1 MKILASFERKT
12 PGERILHILVSLVF
26 AVVAFTYVY
35 MFFWAVM
42 SACKTHT
49 EIIMNPFA
57 LPKKWHWDHFIEVVS
72 SLEVNGHGFWEMLFN
87 SCFFSVGGALLQ
99 TFVTITFAYCCTMYK
114 FPGSNLPYTI
124 ILVIMTL
131 PIYGA
136 GGATYA
142 LYRQLGMVDSYTHI
156 ICSAAGMTGSFL
168 YFRAFFKNMSWTYA
182 EAAAMEAQQRLIDAE
197 EALAD
202 ARETLKREE
211 AAYADAQTRA
221 RREMGAN
228 EAEASILQLDLDAIS
243 GRLQELETVR
253 ADGYAVTAPTE
264 GVLAG
269 MENGSFAMTNPY
281 GGNLL
286 TFSLDEVDAAFLTA
300 RTKLVISREEQKA
313 EVSGCTQNEG
323 GDFFVPV
330 VRAGWEAG
338 TVTVSGILWEE
349 SYDVCV
355 PVEALRRDS
364 GGHFLFV
371 LDRRATLW
379 NIEQTVRKVYVY
391 PERMDGAFAAVTGLE
406 PGYLVVVTSSKPLTE
421 GSRIRVMP

>member
-49 EIIMNPFA
+49 EIVMNPFA
-57 LPKKWHWDHFIEVVS
+57 LPKKWRWDHFIEVIS

-182 EAAAMEAQQRLIDAE
+182 EAAAIDGCGPFRLYFKVMLPQAKPIFG
-197 EALAD
+197 ALFLTTWLASWNNYES
-202 ARETLKREE
+202 ALLYLPNVPTLPVGIYQFNTEMI
-211 AAYADAQTRA
+211 YRA
-221 RREMGAN
+221 RLD
-228 EAEASILQLDLDAIS
+228 IL
-243 GRLQELETVR
+243 
-253 ADGYAVTAPTE
+253 
-264 GVLAG
+264 
-269 MENGSFAMTNPY
+269 
-281 GGNLL
+281 
-286 TFSLDEVDAAFLTA
+286 
-300 RTKLVISREEQKA
+300 
-313 EVSGCTQNEG
+313 
-323 GDFFVPV
+323 
-330 VRAGWEAG
+330 
-338 TVTVSGILWEE
+338 
-349 SYDVCV
+349 
-355 PVEALRRDS
+355 
-364 GGHFLFV
+364 
-371 LDRRATLW
+371 
-379 NIEQTVRKVYVY
+379 
-391 PERMDGAFAAVTGLE
+391 FAACV
-406 PGYLVVVTSSKPLTE
+406 LVSIPALILFTVFNKVITTNVSVGGIK
-421 GSRIRVMP
+421 G

>member
-49 EIIMNPFA
+49 EIVMNPFA
-57 LPKKWHWDHFIEVVS
+57 LPKKWHWDHFIEVIS

-182 EAAAMEAQQRLIDAE
+182 EAAAIDGCGPFRLYFKVMLPQAKPIFG
-197 EALAD
+197 ALFLTTWLASWNNYES
-202 ARETLKREE
+202 ALLYLPNVPTLPVGIYQFNTEMI
-211 AAYADAQTRA
+211 YRA
-221 RREMGAN
+221 RLD
-228 EAEASILQLDLDAIS
+228 IL
-243 GRLQELETVR
+243 
-253 ADGYAVTAPTE
+253 
-264 GVLAG
+264 
-269 MENGSFAMTNPY
+269 
-281 GGNLL
+281 
-286 TFSLDEVDAAFLTA
+286 
-300 RTKLVISREEQKA
+300 
-313 EVSGCTQNEG
+313 
-323 GDFFVPV
+323 
-330 VRAGWEAG
+330 
-338 TVTVSGILWEE
+338 
-349 SYDVCV
+349 
-355 PVEALRRDS
+355 
-364 GGHFLFV
+364 
-371 LDRRATLW
+371 
-379 NIEQTVRKVYVY
+379 
-391 PERMDGAFAAVTGLE
+391 FAACV
-406 PGYLVVVTSSKPLTE
+406 LVSIPALILFTVFNKVITTNVSVGGIK
-421 GSRIRVMP
+421 G

>member
-57 LPKKWHWDHFIEVVS
+57 LPKKWHWDHFIEVIS

-182 EAAAMEAQQRLIDAE
+182 EAAAIDGCGPFRLYFKVMLPQAKPIFG
-197 EALAD
+197 ALFLTTWLASWNNYES
-202 ARETLKREE
+202 ALLYLPNVPTLPVGIYQFNTEMI
-211 AAYADAQTRA
+211 YRA
-221 RREMGAN
+221 RLD
-228 EAEASILQLDLDAIS
+228 IL
-243 GRLQELETVR
+243 
-253 ADGYAVTAPTE
+253 
-264 GVLAG
+264 
-269 MENGSFAMTNPY
+269 
-281 GGNLL
+281 
-286 TFSLDEVDAAFLTA
+286 
-300 RTKLVISREEQKA
+300 
-313 EVSGCTQNEG
+313 
-323 GDFFVPV
+323 
-330 VRAGWEAG
+330 
-338 TVTVSGILWEE
+338 
-349 SYDVCV
+349 
-355 PVEALRRDS
+355 
-364 GGHFLFV
+364 
-371 LDRRATLW
+371 
-379 NIEQTVRKVYVY
+379 
-391 PERMDGAFAAVTGLE
+391 FAACV
-406 PGYLVVVTSSKPLTE
+406 LVSIPALILFTVFNKVITTNVSVGGIK
-421 GSRIRVMP
+421 G

>member
-1 MKILASFERKT
+1 MKKFRLLGRKT
-12 PGERILHILVSLVF
+12 PGETILHLIVSVVF
-26 AVVAFTYVY
+26 AIIALSYVY

-57 LPKKWHWDHFIEVVS
+57 LPKKWHWDHFIEVIS

-182 EAAAMEAQQRLIDAE
+182 EAAAMDGCGPFRLYFKVMLPQAKPIFG
-197 EALAD
+197 ALFLTTWLASWNNYES
-202 ARETLKREE
+202 ALLYLPNLPTLPVGIYQFNTEMI
-211 AAYADAQTRA
+211 YRA
-221 RREMGAN
+221 RLD
-228 EAEASILQLDLDAIS
+228 IL
-243 GRLQELETVR
+243 
-253 ADGYAVTAPTE
+253 
-264 GVLAG
+264 
-269 MENGSFAMTNPY
+269 
-281 GGNLL
+281 
-286 TFSLDEVDAAFLTA
+286 
-300 RTKLVISREEQKA
+300 
-313 EVSGCTQNEG
+313 
-323 GDFFVPV
+323 
-330 VRAGWEAG
+330 
-338 TVTVSGILWEE
+338 
-349 SYDVCV
+349 
-355 PVEALRRDS
+355 
-364 GGHFLFV
+364 
-371 LDRRATLW
+371 
-379 NIEQTVRKVYVY
+379 
-391 PERMDGAFAAVTGLE
+391 FAACV
-406 PGYLVVVTSSKPLTE
+406 LVSIPALVLFTVFNKMITTNVSVGGIK
-421 GSRIRVMP
+421 G

>member
-49 EIIMNPFA
+49 EIVMNPFA
-57 LPKKWHWDHFIEVVS
+57 LPKKWHWDHFIEVIS

-168 YFRAFFKNMSWTYA
+168 YFRAFFKNVSWAYA
-182 EAAAMEAQQRLIDAE
+182 EAAAIDGCGPFRLYFKVMLPQAKPIFG
-197 EALAD
+197 ALFLTTWLASWNNYES
-202 ARETLKREE
+202 ALLYLPNVPTLPVGIYQFNTEMI
-211 AAYADAQTRA
+211 YRA
-221 RREMGAN
+221 RLD
-228 EAEASILQLDLDAIS
+228 IL
-243 GRLQELETVR
+243 
-253 ADGYAVTAPTE
+253 
-264 GVLAG
+264 
-269 MENGSFAMTNPY
+269 
-281 GGNLL
+281 
-286 TFSLDEVDAAFLTA
+286 
-300 RTKLVISREEQKA
+300 
-313 EVSGCTQNEG
+313 
-323 GDFFVPV
+323 
-330 VRAGWEAG
+330 
-338 TVTVSGILWEE
+338 
-349 SYDVCV
+349 
-355 PVEALRRDS
+355 
-364 GGHFLFV
+364 
-371 LDRRATLW
+371 
-379 NIEQTVRKVYVY
+379 
-391 PERMDGAFAAVTGLE
+391 FAACV
-406 PGYLVVVTSSKPLTE
+406 LVSIPALILFTVFNKVITTNVSVGGIK
-421 GSRIRVMP
+421 G